1 MSSQTSAR
9 STASHACAECQA
21 TYVGETKRKLCKRLE
36 EHKRAV
42 RMANLNASAIA
53 EYAWNVGHA
62 VDWSRVTTVLDQH
75 QNLYPRLTLELY
87 HIRKQPHPL
96 NRDKGFL
103 HDHLL
108 KNHF

>member
-1 MSSQTSAR
+1 MEKS
-9 STASHACAECQA
+9 ASHACAECQA

-53 EYAWNVGHA
+53 VYAWNVGHA
-62 VDWSRVTTVLDQH
+62 VDCRGRVTVLDQH

-108 KNHF
+108 KKHF